1 MNIEAWVGLSGVA
14 LVVAGGWGGIY
25 WKLATI
31 AAKVEV
37 LLESSSLDREERRRG
52 VGEVGRSRR
61 TAGED
66 RDQSGN
72 ENAGLNKEKEKVQWR
87 LTWNCVGYS
96 ARAVYTT
103 A

>member
-37 LLESSSLDREERRRG
+37 LLESSSLDREERRRMWEKLDDHAERLAKIETR
-52 VGEVGRSRR
+52 VETR
-61 TAGED
+61 T
-66 RDQSGN
+66 
-72 ENAGLNKEKEKVQWR
+72 
-87 LTWNCVGYS
+87 
-96 ARAVYTT
+96 RAE
-103 A
+103 